1 MSCPEDVDNPDDD
14 LGRTKLHEAAIEA
27 DIEECRRLIEQGEDL
42 NIADKDG
49 LTPLYFICQDGD
61 NDMVKE
67 FLDHGADVDS
77 AGCLHVALENYNN
90 DVAETLIE
98 RGCDVNK
105 VFYFTFSNEIS
116 VQGVPYHWA
125 HFLFAIF
132 SASGAHTEELF
143 KAIG

>member
-1 MSCPEDVDNPDDD
+1 MSCPEDVDNPDGD

-42 NIADKDG
+42 NIADKEG
-49 LTPLYFICQDGD
+49 RTPLYFLCQDGD

-116 VQGVPYHWA
+116 VGTNK
-125 HFLFAIF
+125 I
-132 SASGAHTEELF
+132 
-143 KAIG
+143 

>member
-14 LGRTKLHEAAIEA
+14 LGRTKLHVAAIEA
-27 DIEECRRLIEQGEDL
+27 DIEECRRLIDQGEDL
-42 NIADKDG
+42 NIADKEG
-49 LTPLYFICQDGD
+49 RTPLYFICQDGV

-77 AGCLHVALENYNN
+77 DGCLHVALENYNN

-105 VFYFTFSNEIS
+105 V
-116 VQGVPYHWA
+116 
-125 HFLFAIF
+125 
-132 SASGAHTEELF
+132 
-143 KAIG
+143 